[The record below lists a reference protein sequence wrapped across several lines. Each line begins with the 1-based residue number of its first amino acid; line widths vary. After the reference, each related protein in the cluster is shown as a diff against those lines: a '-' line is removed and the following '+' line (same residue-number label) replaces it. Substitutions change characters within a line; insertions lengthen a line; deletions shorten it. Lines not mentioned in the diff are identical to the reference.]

1 MGYYVDTTAADI
13 FIPKDK
19 FEDCYKAMCKLNE
32 RDDLKSG
39 GSWGAGISA
48 DQPKPEGMDYHPG
61 RWFSWMDANY
71 PETCKSMEDILH
83 ALGFENIDYDEEGN
97 LIDLCYSS
105 KIGSE
110 DQFFQSIAPFVK
122 EGSYIN
128 WSGEDNSIWQWYFN
142 GKEMVTKT
150 ALITWV
156 E

>member
-13 FIPKDK
+13 FISKDK

-71 PETCKSMEDILH
+71 PETCKSMEDILY

-110 DQFFQSIAPFVK
+110 DYFFQSIAPFVK

-142 GKEMVTKT
+142 GKEMVTKS

>member
-1 MGYYVDTTAADI
+1 
-13 FIPKDK
+13 
-19 FEDCYKAMCKLNE
+19 
-32 RDDLKSG
+32 
-39 GSWGAGISA
+39 
-48 DQPKPEGMDYHPG
+48 
-61 RWFSWMDANY
+61 MDANY

-110 DQFFQSIAPFVK
+110 DHFFQSIAPFVK

-142 GKEMVTKT
+142 GKEMVTKS
-150 ALITWV
+150 AHITWV

>member
-13 FIPKDK
+13 FISKDK

-48 DQPKPEGMDYHPG
+48 DEPKPEGINYHPG

-71 PETCKSMEDILH
+71 PETCKSMEDILY

-110 DQFFQSIAPFVK
+110 DHFFQSIAPFVK

-142 GKEMVTKT
+142 GKELVTKS